1 MAETHEF
8 QAEVA
13 QVLHLVIHSL
23 YRNREIFLR
32 ELISN
37 ASDAL
42 DKRRFRALSEPAIG
56 ADDLEVRL
64 LPDAEAGTLTLWDNG
79 IGMTRDELVENLGT
93 VAKSGTRAF
102 LEQLEKAQGDVQ
114 LIGQFGVGFYSAFLV
129 ADQVVVT
136 SRAAGSDEAWSWT
149 SDGRSSFTVEA
160 AEREEAGT
168 TITLHLS
175 EDYRGDFTREYGLRN
190 LVRQYSDYV
199 SWPIKLSVTR
209 QEGEGDERTDVQS
222 LEEIN
227 QGEAL
232 WRLKPE
238 DIESDQYAEFYKH
251 LTHSWDEPL
260 AQAHFSVE
268 GTQMFTSLL
277 FVPKTAPMDLFDS
290 NAKRG
295 VRLYV
300 NRVFI
305 MEDAE
310 ELVPVWLRFLRGVVD
325 SNDLPLNVS
334 RDVLQDSRA
343 ARVIK
348 KQIVKKTLDLFEEMQ
363 RERPDD
369 WAQVWDQFG
378 RVLKEGVHFEAKHK
392 ERIAKLARFHTTAE
406 GAYTTLEEYVERMPE
421 GQEDIYFAIGTSETQ
436 LARSPQLE
444 GLKKKGYEVLLMT
457 DAVDQWFVESL
468 AVFDERKL
476 VSAMHADIDFDDD
489 KDAEGEDGEDKPKSP
504 GLGAFGDAMGEALG
518 ERVAEVR
525 ASNRLSDSPVC
536 LVIPQGGL
544 PSHIERMLRAQQEG
558 LPPIKRILEVNP
570 AHPLIETIQAKHDA
584 EGPDAVRDHI
594 ELLYDQAL
602 VLEGTPLDDPASF
615 AQRMTALMLEASR
628 K

>member
-42 DKRRFRALSEPAIG
+42 NKRRFRALSEPELG
-56 ADDLEVRL
+56 AEGLEVRL
-64 LPDAEAGTLTLWDNG
+64 IPDTEAGTLTLWDNG

-129 ADQVVVT
+129 ADRVDVT
-136 SRAAGSDEAWSWT
+136 SRAAGSDEAWTWS
-149 SDGRSSFTVEA
+149 SDGRSAFTIDA
-160 AEREEAGT
+160 GERDEAGT
-168 TITLHLS
+168 TITLHLT
-175 EDYRGDFTREYGLRN
+175 EEYRGDFTREYGLRN

-199 SWPIKLSVTR
+199 SWPIQLAVKR
-209 QEGEGDERTDVQS
+209 QEGEGDERKEVES
-222 LEEIN
+222 FEAIN

-232 WRLKPE
+232 WRLAPE
-238 DIESDQYAEFYKH
+238 GIEDEQYAEFYKH
-251 LTHSWDEPL
+251 LTSAWDEPL
-260 AQAHFSVE
+260 ANAHFSVE
-268 GTQMFTSLL
+268 GTQMFTALL
-277 FVPKTAPMDLFDS
+277 FVPKTAPMDLFDA

-348 KQIVKKTLDLFEEMQ
+348 KQIVKKALDLFEELQ
-363 RERPDD
+363 RERPED
-369 WAQVWDQFG
+369 WAQLWSQFG

-392 ERIAKLARFHTTAE
+392 ERIAKLARFHTTADE
-406 GAYTTLEEYVERMPE
+406 EHATLEGYVERMPE
-421 GQEDIYFAIGTSETQ
+421 GQSDIYYAIGTSETQ

-468 AVFDERKL
+468 AVFGDHKL
-476 VSAMHADIDFDDD
+476 VSAMHADIDLDDEEETE
-489 KDAEGEDGEDKPKSP
+489 EGEDAPKTA
-504 GLGAFGDAMGEALG
+504 GLGAFGDAMGEVLG
-518 ERVAEVR
+518 ERIAEVR
-525 ASNRLSDSPVC
+525 ASKRLSDSPVC
-536 LVIPQGGL
+536 LVVPQGGL
-544 PSHIERMLRAQQEG
+544 PSHIERTLRAQQEG
-558 LPPIKRILEVNP
+558 LPPVKRILEVNP
-570 AHPLIETIQAKHDA
+570 SHPLIETIQAKHDA
-584 EGPDAVRDHI
+584 DGMDAVRDQI